1 MSTFLTLNWKNDQ
14 KSANSGKN
22 RGGGVSLALLLSLG
36 LGQQASAVTLVE
48 NLSQGTEDTGYTELG
63 YWEGASFTTGSGSY
77 NLNSATLLFQENTAD
92 PNLFLRIY
100 SNSSGTPGTQLTSF
114 TNPASI
120 TTSLA
125 NNTFTLATPYTLA
138 ANTTYWLVSGISS
151 GTGSYLWGY
160 TSSAAQT
167 GLPGWTI
174 GDGYVESKDQGGS
187 WISRPTSGPYQ
198 FSLEGTENAP
208 PTSVPEPGSVVALL
222 GLGGLGLAS
231 SLKKRK

>member
-1 MSTFLTLNWKNDQ
+1 MTKNQ
-14 KSANSGKN
+14 QILAKI
-22 RGGGVSLALLLSLG
+22 GGGSLALLLSLG

-48 NLSQGTEDTGYTELG
+48 NLSQSTLGVGFTEFDFWQGK
-63 YWEGASFTTGSGSY
+63 SFTTGSGSY
-77 NLNSATLLFQENTAD
+77 NLNSATLLFQELAAS
-92 PNLFLRIY
+92 PNLFLRLY
-100 SNSSGTPGTQLTSF
+100 SDNSGQPGTVITNF

-120 TTSLA
+120 TTTLA
-125 NNTFTLATPYTLA
+125 NNTFTLTTPQALA

-151 GTGSYLWGY
+151 LTGGVGVYPWGVAN
-160 TSSAAQT
+160 SNNQT

-174 GDGYVESKDQGGS
+174 DDGFVASFDQSAS
-187 WISRPTSGPYQ
+187 WNIFPTGRFYQ

>member
-1 MSTFLTLNWKNDQ
+1 
-14 KSANSGKN
+14 
-22 RGGGVSLALLLSLG
+22 LG

-48 NLSQGTEDTGYTELG
+48 NLSQGNTSTGAISLDSWRG
-63 YWEGASFTTGSGSY
+63 SSFTTGSSSY
-77 NLNSATLLFQENTAD
+77 NLNSATLLFGENTAE
-92 PNLFLRIY
+92 PSLFLRLY
-100 SNSSGTPGTQLTSF
+100 SNSSGVPGTLITSF

-120 TTSLA
+120 TTNLA
-125 NNTFTLATPYTLA
+125 NNTFTLTTPQALA

-151 GTGSYLWGY
+151 GTGSYNWGY
-160 TSSAAQT
+160 TLSTAQT

-174 GDGYVESKDQGGS
+174 GDGFVASLDQSAS
-187 WISRPTSGPYQ
+187 WTIFPTGVSFQ
-198 FSLEGTENAP
+198 FSLEGTTSPP

>member
-1 MSTFLTLNWKNDQ
+1 M
-14 KSANSGKN
+14 
-22 RGGGVSLALLLSLG
+22 
-36 LGQQASAVTLVE
+36 
-48 NLSQGTEDTGYTELG
+48 
-63 YWEGASFTTGSGSY
+63 
-77 NLNSATLLFQENTAD
+77 
-92 PNLFLRIY
+92 I
-100 SNSSGTPGTQLTSF
+100 TSF

-138 ANTTYWLVSGISS
+138 ANTTYWLVSGVSDNV
-151 GTGSYLWGY
+151 GNYQWGY
-160 TSSAAQT
+160 TTSYAQT

-174 GDGYVESKDQGGS
+174 GDGYVDSNNQGGGWTS
-187 WISRPTSGPYQ
+187 FPTDGPYQ
-198 FSLEGTENAP
+198 FSLEGTTSTP

>member
-1 MSTFLTLNWKNDQ
+1 M
-14 KSANSGKN
+14 
-22 RGGGVSLALLLSLG
+22 G

-48 NLSQGTEDTGYTELG
+48 NLSQSNSFFDVVSFFQWTGK
-63 YWEGASFTTGSGSY
+63 SFTTGSGSY
-77 NLNSATLLFQENTAD
+77 NLNSATLLFQQISSAS
-92 PNLFLRIY
+92 PNLFLRLY
-100 SNSSGTPGTQLTSF
+100 SDNSGQPGTVITNF

-120 TTSLA
+120 TTTLA
-125 NNTFTLATPYTLA
+125 NNTFTLTTPQALA

-151 GTGSYLWGY
+151 LTGLGYLWGVAN
-160 TSSAAQT
+160 SNNQT

-174 GDGYVESKDQGGS
+174 DDGFVASSDQSASWTILPTGG
-187 WISRPTSGPYQ
+187 PLQ

>member
-1 MSTFLTLNWKNDQ
+1 MTKNQ
-14 KSANSGKN
+14 QILAKI
-22 RGGGVSLALLLSLG
+22 GGGSIALLLSLG
-36 LGQQASAVTLVE
+36 LGQQAYAVTLVE
-48 NLSQGTEDTGYTELG
+48 NLSQSNSDTGGITFDYLWQG
-63 YWEGASFTTGSGSY
+63 SSFTTGSSSY
-77 NLNSATLLFQENTAD
+77 NLNSATLLFGQNPLSPSPN
-92 PNLFLRIY
+92 PNLFLRLY

-125 NNTFTLATPYTLA
+125 NNTFTLATPQALA
-138 ANTTYWLVSGISS
+138 ANTTYWLVSGISIDT
-151 GTGSYLWGY
+151 GTGSYNWGAT
-160 TSSAAQT
+160 TSTAQT

-174 GDGYVESKDQGGS
+174 GDGFVDSKNQGGS
-187 WISRPTSGPYQ
+187 WSSFPTDGPLQ

>member
-1 MSTFLTLNWKNDQ
+1 MTKNQ
-14 KSANSGKN
+14 QILAKI
-22 RGGGVSLALLLSLG
+22 GGGSLALLLSLG

-48 NLSQGTEDTGYTELG
+48 NLSQVNNGLG
-63 YWEGASFTTGSGSY
+63 VAQLANWEGASFTTGSGSY

-92 PNLFLRIY
+92 PNLFLRLY

-120 TTSLA
+120 TTTLA
-125 NNTFTLATPYTLA
+125 NNTFTLATPQALA
-138 ANTTYWLVSGISS
+138 ANTTYWLVSGISIDT
-151 GTGSYLWGY
+151 GTGSYNWGAT
-160 TSSAAQT
+160 TSTAQT

-174 GDGYVESKDQGGS
+174 GDNFVASFDQGGS
-187 WISRPTSGPYQ
+187 WSSYPTSGLFQ

>member
-1 MSTFLTLNWKNDQ
+1 MTKNQ
-14 KSANSGKN
+14 QILAKI
-22 RGGGVSLALLLSLG
+22 GGGSLALLLSLG

-48 NLSQGTEDTGYTELG
+48 NLSQGTNSTSGIELG
-63 YWEGASFTTGSGSY
+63 IWQGSSFTTGSGSY

-92 PNLFLRIY
+92 PNLFLRLY

-120 TTSLA
+120 TTSLT
-125 NNTFTLATPYTLA
+125 NNTFTLATPQALA
-138 ANTTYWLVSGISS
+138 ANTTYWLVSGT
-151 GTGSYLWGY
+151 TGGGEYYWGY
-160 TSSAAQT
+160 TQSFNQT

-174 GDGYVESKDQGGS
+174 GDGFVFSSDQSAS
-187 WISRPTSGPYQ
+187 WGTDPTGGPYQ
-198 FSLEGTENAP
+198 FSLEGTISTP

>member
-1 MSTFLTLNWKNDQ
+1 MTKNQ
-14 KSANSGKN
+14 QILAKI
-22 RGGGVSLALLLSLG
+22 GGGSLALLLSLG

-48 NLSQGTEDTGYTELG
+48 NLSQGNNGTGDVAINIWQG
-63 YWEGASFTTGSGSY
+63 SSFTTGSSSY

-92 PNLFLRIY
+92 PNLFLRLY

-125 NNTFTLATPYTLA
+125 NNTFTLATPQALA

-151 GTGSYLWGY
+151 GTGSYSWGY
-160 TSSAAQT
+160 TSSTAQT

-174 GDGYVESKDQGGS
+174 GDGYVESNDQGGS
-187 WISRPTSGPYQ
+187 WSSYSTSGPYQ

>member
-1 MSTFLTLNWKNDQ
+1 MTKNQ
-14 KSANSGKN
+14 QILAKI
-22 RGGGVSLALLLSLG
+22 GGGSLALLLSLG
-36 LGQQASAVTLVE
+36 LGQQAYAVTLVE
-48 NLSQGTEDTGYTELG
+48 NLSESNDGIGSINFNFWNG
-63 YWEGASFTTGSGSY
+63 SSFTTGSSSY
-77 NLNSATLLFQENTAD
+77 NLQSATLLFQQLTAS
-92 PNLFLRIY
+92 PNLFVRLY
-100 SNSSGTPGTQLTSF
+100 SNSSGTPGTLITSF

-138 ANTTYWLVSGISS
+138 ANTTYWLVSGVSDNV
-151 GTGSYLWGY
+151 GNYQWGY
-160 TSSAAQT
+160 TTSYAQT

-174 GDGYVESKDQGGS
+174 GDGYVESNNQGGGWTS
-187 WISRPTSGPYQ
+187 FPTDGPYQ
-198 FSLEGTENAP
+198 FSLEGTTSTP

>member
-1 MSTFLTLNWKNDQ
+1 M
-14 KSANSGKN
+14 
-22 RGGGVSLALLLSLG
+22 G

-48 NLSQGTEDTGYTELG
+48 NLSQSNSFFDAVSFPQWIGK
-63 YWEGASFTTGSGSY
+63 SFTTGSGSY
-77 NLNSATLLFQENTAD
+77 NLNSATLLFQELAAS
-92 PNLFLRIY
+92 PNLFLRLY
-100 SNSSGTPGTQLTSF
+100 SDNSGQPGTVITNF

-120 TTSLA
+120 TTTLA
-125 NNTFTLATPYTLA
+125 NNTFTLTTPQALA

-151 GTGSYLWGY
+151 LSSFGYFWGVAN
-160 TSSAAQT
+160 SNNQT

-174 GDGYVESKDQGGS
+174 DDGFVASFDQSAS
-187 WISRPTSGPYQ
+187 WNIFPTAGPYQ
-198 FSLEGTENAP
+198 FSLEGTENSPP

>member
-1 MSTFLTLNWKNDQ
+1 MRS
-14 KSANSGKN
+14 SC
-22 RGGGVSLALLLSLG
+22 
-36 LGQQASAVTLVE
+36 
-48 NLSQGTEDTGYTELG
+48 SQRR
-63 YWEGASFTTGSGSY
+63 
-77 NLNSATLLFQENTAD
+77 ATLLFQQLTAS
-92 PNLFLRIY
+92 PNLFVRLY

-120 TTSLA
+120 TTTLA

-138 ANTTYWLVSGISS
+138 ANTTYWLVSGT
-151 GTGSYLWGY
+151 TGGGGYDWGY
-160 TSSAAQT
+160 TTSFNQT
-167 GLPGWTI
+167 GLPSWTI
-174 GDGYVESKDQGGS
+174 GDGYVDSNNQGGS
-187 WISRPTSGPYQ
+187 WTSSPTDGPYQ

>member
-1 MSTFLTLNWKNDQ
+1 MTKNQ
-14 KSANSGKN
+14 QILAKI
-22 RGGGVSLALLLSLG
+22 GGGSLALLLSLG

-48 NLSQGTEDTGYTELG
+48 NLSQGNNGVGVAQLAN
-63 YWEGASFTTGSGSY
+63 WQGASFTTGSGSY
-77 NLNSATLLFQENTAD
+77 NLNSATLLFQQLVAS
-92 PNLFLRIY
+92 PNLFLRLY
-100 SNSSGTPGTQLTSF
+100 SNSSGTPGTLITSF

-138 ANTTYWLVSGISS
+138 ANTTYWLVSGVSDNV
-151 GTGSYLWGY
+151 GNYQWGY
-160 TSSAAQT
+160 TTSYAQT

-174 GDGYVESKDQGGS
+174 GDGYVDSNNQGGGWTS
-187 WISRPTSGPYQ
+187 FPTDGPYQ
-198 FSLEGTENAP
+198 FSLEGTTSTP